1 MSDSSSG
8 NAKAVSVRV
17 ASQSGGQVGG
27 GKKHM
32 LRKKPIPKYI
42 DQDRMHL
49 NSIIEEP
56 LQASDLREICKERRK
71 QREGIR
77 ALKSN
82 ATIGFEGI
90 ITFGTEAQSDFEKLS
105 VEDQDKAY
113 REIAEAIAER
123 VNSTV
128 TGLVAHRDETA
139 PHAHFQMPGFDLD
152 GKPLS
157 QTIKRGVT
165 SEFQTI
171 AAKVI
176 KRHVETIERGRG
188 KYERLA
194 AGAEWSDVV
203 NKSVRQLHEEL
214 PADIAKLEAE
224 RDELLAKIEKN
235 ERLAAR
241 SAEKA
246 SKSEAAAKRA
256 TTYENRAEAARTAL
270 QRLEGRIGDLD
281 TKKRE
286 VAATEARLGALER
299 RSDEL
304 TNEIHSKEAEAVEIV
319 DKAKAKVAM
328 HEAAFKALS
337 EAVKAIVPAGFEAAI
352 REKYRELMGIKPAS
366 EKVPKHDSDSG
377 YGL

>member
-8 NAKAVSVRV
+8 NPRAVSVRV
-17 ASQSGGQVGG
+17 RSQTGGKAGG
-27 GKKHM
+27 SKKHM
-32 LRKKPIPKYI
+32 LREKPIPKYI
-42 DQDRMHL
+42 DQDRMYL
-49 NSIIEEP
+49 NSVIEEP
-56 LQASDLREICKERRK
+56 LRAADLRKICKERRK
-71 QREGIR
+71 HRTGIR

-82 ATIGFEGI
+82 AAIGFEGI
-90 ITFGTEAQSDFEKLS
+90 ITFGSEAQSDFEALTI
-105 VEDQDKAY
+105 EEQNKAY
-113 REIAEAIAER
+113 KEIADAIAGR

-128 TGLVAHRDETA
+128 SGLVAHRDETA
-139 PHAHFQMPGFDLD
+139 PHAHFQMPGFDLN

-176 KRHVETIERGRG
+176 KRHVQTIERGRG

-203 NKSVRQLHEEL
+203 NKSVHQLHHEL

-246 SKSEAAAKRA
+246 AKSEAAAKR
-256 TTYENRAEAARTAL
+256 TVTYERRAEAAKTAL
-270 QRLEGRIGDLD
+270 QGLEGRIGGLEA
-281 TKKRE
+281 KKRE
-286 VAATEARLGALER
+286 LATTETRVAALER
-299 RSDEL
+299 RSDKL
-304 TNEIHSKEAEAVEIV
+304 TGDIQSKEAEAVEII

-337 EAVKAIVPAGFEAAI
+337 EAVKAIVPASIQDTI
-352 REKYRELMGIKPAS
+352 RAKYRELMGEKPPTS
-366 EKVPKHDSDSG
+366 TNQMGGPHP
-377 YGL
+377 

>member
-1 MSDSSSG
+1 
-8 NAKAVSVRV
+8 
-17 ASQSGGQVGG
+17 
-27 GKKHM
+27 
-32 LRKKPIPKYI
+32 
-42 DQDRMHL
+42 
-49 NSIIEEP
+49 
-56 LQASDLREICKERRK
+56 
-71 QREGIR
+71 
-77 ALKSN
+77 
-82 ATIGFEGI
+82 
-90 ITFGTEAQSDFEKLS
+90 
-105 VEDQDKAY
+105 
-113 REIAEAIAER
+113 
-123 VNSTV
+123 
-128 TGLVAHRDETA
+128 
-139 PHAHFQMPGFDLD
+139 MPGFDLD

-176 KRHVETIERGRG
+176 KRHVGTIERGRG

-246 SKSEAAAKRA
+246 SKSEAAAKRSA
-256 TTYENRAEAARTAL
+256 TYENRAEAAKAAL

-281 TKKRE
+281 TKKQE
-286 VAATEARLGALER
+286 VASTEARLAALER

-304 TNEIHSKEAEAVEIV
+304 TDEIHSKEAQAVEII

-337 EAVKAIVPAGFEAAI
+337 EAVKAIVPASFEAAI
-352 REKYRELMGIKPAS
+352 REKYRELMGVKPAS
-366 EKVPKHDSDSG
+366 KKAPKPDNDSG